1 VIAMRKYV
9 SFGEFL
15 SDKRRTKEIPSLQM
29 AEAVGLS
36 ASYYCDIEKNRKA
49 PPDIDI
55 LEKIIA
61 ELGLAN
67 EDRVQ
72 FFDLA
77 GKARSGVAPDLP
89 GYINENEVVRVALR
103 VAKDKAS
110 AEDWKQFIDK
120 LENKRGIYDA

>member
-1 VIAMRKYV
+1 MRKYV

-36 ASYYCDIEKNRKA
+36 PSYYCDIEKNRKA

-55 LEKIIA
+55 LEKIIDA
-61 ELGLAN
+61 LGLIN

-72 FFDLA
+72 FYDLA

-89 GYINENEVVRVALR
+89 EYINENEVVRVALR

-110 AEDWKQFIDK
+110 AEDWKQFINK